1 MMRNKLDYLQDR
13 YRTLSAVLAEIH
25 EDLDE
30 DPNLYWLY
38 GRRKRVLK
46 QLNDIV
52 NEMNELKAG

>member
-1 MMRNKLDYLQDR
+1 MMRDKLGYLQER
-13 YRTLSAVLAEIH
+13 YQTLAGVLSEID
-25 EDLDE
+25 EDLQE

-38 GRRKRVLK
+38 GRRKRVIK